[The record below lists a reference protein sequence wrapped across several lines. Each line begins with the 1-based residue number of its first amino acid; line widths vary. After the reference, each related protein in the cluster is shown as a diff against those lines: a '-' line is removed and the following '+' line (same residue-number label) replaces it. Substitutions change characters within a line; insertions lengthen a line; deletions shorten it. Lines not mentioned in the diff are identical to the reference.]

1 MKTTSIFKIIALSV
15 SLMIANFQ
23 VKAQQT
29 TKSNER
35 IHQIVFQMT
44 TSDTLAHKA
53 LMKQLKNIK
62 SVSPSTNI
70 EVVCHG
76 PGLTMLMK
84 NKTTVLKD
92 IQTSKE
98 TGVVYN
104 TCEFSLKER
113 NVDKSEIIEE
123 SNFVKAGII
132 YIVEKVE
139 EGYVYIKSGF

>member
-1 MKTTSIFKIIALSV
+1 MKTTSIFKIIALTV
-15 SLMIANFQ
+15 SLMISNLH

-29 TKSNER
+29 TESNER
-35 IHQIVFQMT
+35 VHQIVFQMT

-84 NKTTVLKD
+84 TKTTVLKD
-92 IQTSKE
+92 IQSSKE
-98 TGVVYN
+98 TGVVFN

-113 NVDKSEIIEE
+113 NVDKSEITAE

-139 EGYVYIKSGF
+139 AGFVYIKSGF

>member
-1 MKTTSIFKIIALSV
+1 
-15 SLMIANFQ
+15 MISNLH

-29 TKSNER
+29 TESNEQV
-35 IHQIVFQMT
+35 HKIVFQMT

-84 NKTTVLKD
+84 TKTTVLKD
-92 IQTSKE
+92 IQSSKE
-98 TGVVYN
+98 TGVVFN

-113 NVDKSEIIEE
+113 NVDKSEIITE

-139 EGYVYIKSGF
+139 AGYVYIKSGF

>member
-1 MKTTSIFKIIALSV
+1 MKTTSFLKKIITVVL
-15 SLMIANFQ
+15 IAVASIQ
-23 VKAQQT
+23 LHAQESNVPVE
-29 TKSNER
+29 KSHR
-35 IHQIVFQMT
+35 IVFQMT

-76 PGLTMLMK
+76 PGLTMMMK
-84 NKTTVLKD
+84 TKTTVLKD

-98 TGVVYN
+98 TGVVFN

-113 NVDKSEIIEE
+113 NVDKREIIAE

-139 EGYVYIKSGF
+139 SGYVYIKSGF